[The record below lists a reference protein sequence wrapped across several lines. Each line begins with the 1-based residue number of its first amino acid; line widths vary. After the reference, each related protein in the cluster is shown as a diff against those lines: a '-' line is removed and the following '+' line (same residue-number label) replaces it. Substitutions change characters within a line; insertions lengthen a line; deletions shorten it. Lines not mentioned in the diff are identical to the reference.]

1 MSEWTVVNKTFVPVG
16 RFTIAGRGTVQ
27 VVKLD
32 QDVPLDGLLGGEVMV
47 DGRTYTVKGVEA
59 PAICRTAYYAGEEIG
74 LLLEGLTDE

>member
-1 MSEWTVVNKTFVPVG
+1 
-16 RFTIAGRGTVQ
+16 
-27 VVKLD
+27 
-32 QDVPLDGLLGGEVMV
+32 V

>member
-16 RFTIAGRGTVQ
+16 RLTIAGRGTVQ

-32 QDVPLDGLLGGEVMV
+32 QDVPLDEVMV